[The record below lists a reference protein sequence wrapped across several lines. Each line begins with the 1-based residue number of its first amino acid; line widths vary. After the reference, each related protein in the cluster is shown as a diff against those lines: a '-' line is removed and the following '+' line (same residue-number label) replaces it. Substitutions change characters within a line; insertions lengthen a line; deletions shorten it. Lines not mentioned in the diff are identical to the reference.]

1 MQPASVAKSFATW
14 LNERGGIIMS
24 RIAKEAVIITKGV
37 DCKIDN
43 GVISMKGPKGELSL
57 KLNPLVTS
65 FHSCLTWKRW

>member
-1 MQPASVAKSFATW
+1 
-14 LNERGGIIMS
+14 MS

-57 KLNPLVTS
+57 KLNPLVTIKQDGD
-65 FHSCLTWKRW
+65 HCTLKLLTAAVKPMLLPVRSVHWSTT